1 MERPSPGGLPFSII
15 RKGQN
20 ISQNHHC
27 ENNSFSMLS
36 QNEYEL
42 TTAERVSAFFHLND
56 LLYMAGGTAFVFL
69 CALVVEELPLAWNVA
84 DDIFQSGGI

>member
-1 MERPSPGGLPFSII
+1 
-15 RKGQN
+15 
-20 ISQNHHC
+20 
-27 ENNSFSMLS
+27 MLS

-84 DDIFQSGGI
+84 DDIFQSGGIWSSILDNNVPTKLDWESLNETLDLY